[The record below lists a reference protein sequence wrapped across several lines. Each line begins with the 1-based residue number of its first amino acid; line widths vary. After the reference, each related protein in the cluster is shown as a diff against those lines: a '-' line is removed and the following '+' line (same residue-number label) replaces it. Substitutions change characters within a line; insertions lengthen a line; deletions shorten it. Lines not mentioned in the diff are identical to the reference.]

1 MNPYL
6 VLSIVLGYFFVL
18 IGISWLTSRGADTQ
32 AFFTAN
38 RKSPWYL
45 VAFGMVGATL
55 SGVTFISVPGE
66 VGNTAFS
73 YMQFVMGN
81 IVGYWIVAGV
91 LLPLYYRLNLIS
103 IYSFLDERFG
113 VRSYKTG
120 SFFFLISKLIGAA
133 ARLYLVAGVLQIAF
147 FDAFNVP
154 FSVTVMVTI
163 ALIWVYTFRGGI
175 KTIVWTDTLQTLFL
189 VSAVIFTIVAISKSL
204 GLNAGDLVKEIADDP
219 NSKLFFWDWRSGNN
233 FFKQF
238 IAGMFITIVMVGM
251 DQDMMQKNLTC
262 KNIKEAQKNMLVFSF
277 SFLVTVVLFLSLGV
291 MLYIFAQKN
300 GIAIPE
306 NSDDLYPFLALS
318 YFGLPVAIAFLLGIT
333 AAAYSSADSALTAL
347 TTSFSVDFLKIE
359 KYEERKKK
367 QIKKWSHLMFSI
379 LLVVVILIFKAINNE
394 SIVVAVFRVAG
405 YTYGPI
411 LGLFVFGMYSKRKVT
426 DKWVPLVGISA
437 PIICYFISK
446 YSEKIFN
453 GYEFGFELLILNGL
467 ITIIG
472 LFLISKNKQKPLSF
486 CINKLLKYN
495 KYLLS

>member
-18 IGISWLTSRGADTQ
+18 IGISWITSRGADTQ

-73 YMQFVMGN
+73 YLQFVMGN

-113 VRSYKTG
+113 VKSYKTG

-133 ARLYLVAGVLQIAF
+133 FRLYLVAGVLQIAF

-154 FSVTVMVTI
+154 FFVTVVVTI

-175 KTIVWTDTLQTLFL
+175 KTIVWTDTLQTFFL
-189 VSAVIFTIVAISKSL
+189 VSAVIFTIIAISKSL
-204 GLNAGDLVKEIADDP
+204 GLNAGELLKEITDDP

-238 IAGMFITIVMVGM
+238 IAGIFITIVMVGM

-262 KNIKEAQKNMLVFSF
+262 KNKKEAQKNMLVFSF

-306 NSDDLYPFLALS
+306 HSDDLYPFLALS

-379 LLVVVILIFKAINNE
+379 LLVVVILVFKAINNE

-446 YSEKIFN
+446 YSEIIFN
-453 GYEFGFELLILNGL
+453 GYKFGFELLILNGL

-472 LFLISKNKQKPLSF
+472 LFLISK
-486 CINKLLKYN
+486 KYIV
-495 KYLLS
+495 